1 MSHKVR
7 PTPQLEH
14 AIEHARKA
22 AVRFGHPCVS
32 SVHLVLGLLMV
43 GRGAAAILR
52 SAGVTRD
59 TTEQYLA
66 ARTLRAEQTQQEG
79 NILFGTSAMHALN
92 RAENARQSGPP
103 RCRFVG
109 TDHLLLA
116 LCHEK
121 AGNACDLFEEHK
133 VDRTQMRRLLLERLA
148 QPWSPDFEK
157 VVDDI
162 ESLLN
167 EVDERKD

>member
-22 AVRFGHPCVS
+22 AARFGHPCVS

-43 GRGAAAILR
+43 GRGVAAILK

-59 TTEQYLA
+59 STEQYLA
-66 ARTLRAEQTQQEG
+66 ARRLRAEQTQQEG
-79 NILFGTSAMHALN
+79 DILFGTSAMLALN
-92 RAENARQSGPP
+92 RAANARQSGPP

-121 AGNACDLFEEHK
+121 AGNACDLFVEHN
-133 VDRTQMRRLLLERLA
+133 VDRAQMRRLLHEKLA
-148 QPWSPDFEK
+148 EPWPPDFEK
-157 VVDDI
+157 VIDDI
-162 ESLLN
+162 ESPLN
-167 EVDERKD
+167 GVDERKD